1 MFFERMIDSLM
12 PVESSRKTPSSYLK
26 SPSNSSGLITPYSQ
40 TSLKSIITYDSP
52 IITTSNVLLKNQF
65 LIEKNHFIE
74 KYNSKQIDNAI
85 LNDFIIQRRIGGGSF
100 GTVAFAIHKK
110 KQIAMKIL
118 EKQHIVK
125 LKQIRHVINECHLL
139 RAIHCP
145 FIVDLL
151 FKFKD
156 NANLY
161 LCLEFIGGGETHQY
175 FTNGLLFFQMF
186 HHMRKQKN
194 KRFSETLA
202 CFYAAQITLAF
213 EYLQYLDICHRDLK
227 PENCLI
233 TYDGFIKLTDFGFAK
248 LVPGR
253 TYTLCGT
260 AQYLAPEILSN
271 KGYGKGVDWW
281 CLGIFLY
288 ELNAGFSPFYATDHS
303 ALYSLILRCEYKFP
317 KHFKEDLKSLIRQ
330 LLQNDTTKRFGC
342 LANGAQD
349 IKNHIYFQRI
359 NWLSL
364 YEKKVQSE
372 YKPRIIKGYEYE
384 YFEEK
389 KDFIIPKSSI
399 CLFEKEF
406 QEF

>member
-1 MFFERMIDSLM
+1 MFFGRMLDSLM
-12 PVESSRKTPSSYLK
+12 LGESSRKILSTSYLTS
-26 SPSNSSGLITPYSQ
+26 SPKSSGLITPLSH
-40 TSLKSIITYDSP
+40 TSLNSTITYDRSQMVKSHL
-52 IITTSNVLLKNQF
+52 ILRNHF
-65 LIEKNHFIE
+65 LNGKNHFID
-74 KYNSKQIDNAI
+74 KYNHKQVDNAI
-85 LNDFIIQRRIGGGSF
+85 LNDFIIQRRVGGGSF
-100 GTVAFAIHKK
+100 GTVVLATDRK

-139 RAIHCP
+139 GAIKCP

-151 FKFKD
+151 YKFKD

-161 LCLEFIGGGETHQY
+161 LCLEFIGGGE
-175 FTNGLLFFQMF
+175 MF

-194 KRFSETLA
+194 KRFSENLA
-202 CFYAAQITLAF
+202 LFYAAQITLAF

-248 LVPGR
+248 VVPGR
-253 TYTLCGT
+253 TYTFCGT

-288 ELNAGFSPFYATDHS
+288 ELNAGFSPFYALDH
-303 ALYSLILRCEYKFP
+303 ATLYSLILRCEYKFP
-317 KHFKEDLKSLIRQ
+317 KHFKEDLKSLIRK
-330 LLQNDTTKRFGC
+330 LLQIDITKRYGC

-349 IKNHIYFQRI
+349 IKNHIYFQKI

-372 YKPRIIKGYEYE
+372 FRPQLIKGYEFE

-389 KDFIIPKSSI
+389 KDFIISKSSI

-406 QEF
+406 QDF